1 MSDILTETTCPLE
14 MLGEDDDN
22 RCRMGRDSTENSN
35 SAKEETQS
43 NTNHNDN
50 VNSYAN
56 ESSLGTKTSDR
67 SNVMVE
73 FSLKVE
79 KQGIST
85 RIEGDRL
92 DLISLLEYSYVKD
105 ESVRKILKFWIEN
118 SPALNG
124 GEDGNK

>member
-56 ESSLGTKTSDR
+56 ESSLGTSDR

-85 RIEGDRL
+85 RIEGTGL

>member
-1 MSDILTETTCPLE
+1 MSSILTETTCPLE
-14 MLGEDDDN
+14 MLEEKNDN
-22 RCRMGRDSTENSN
+22 RCRMGRDSTGTSN
-35 SAKEETQS
+35 TEEKAQG

-56 ESSLGTKTSDR
+56 ESSLGTGTSNR
-67 SNVMVE
+67 SNTMVE
-73 FSLKVE
+73 FSLKIE

-85 RIEGDRL
+85 RIVGTGL

-105 ESVRKILKFWIEN
+105 ESVREILKFWMEN

-124 GEDGNK
+124 GGDGNK

>member
-14 MLGEDDDN
+14 MLGEDDN

-50 VNSYAN
+50 AN
-56 ESSLGTKTSDR
+56 ESSLGTRTSDR

-85 RIEGDRL
+85 RIEGTGL